1 MTLLDHLPSLQRAAT
16 PRIDPAV
23 WPSTATVDALGR
35 LCVGDVPL
43 TEVADQFRTPT
54 HVIDE
59 IDFRRRLQ
67 RYRAQRDIE
76 ITYDASSLLTT
87 AVAGWVADEG
97 AGLAVHSA
105 GELTIALAGGVDAA
119 RIIMH
124 GDVRDGAGVG
134 RVVVDSAMDV
144 AYLACAVRRPQ
155 PVLIGVT
162 ADDDI
167 EGHTAQIAKRVLQ
180 QPLLTLVGL
189 HCPIDMHVT
198 ETIPRMIAAMA
209 DIRAHHGAIPHEVN
223 LGGPAGGDP
232 AGLAD
237 VIGDALDRAC
247 AAERFARPRV
257 VVELGPAISAQA
269 GVTLLGVTAV
279 ESRPGGDA
287 LVWVDGGISEDS
299 LHAKPSIA
307 LANRHPLG
315 PTTSVIVAGHHC
327 HDVLAR
333 DVELPADV
341 HPGELLAVAGTG
353 ADQHSKATNYH
364 VVGRPPVI
372 AVKRGRAT
380 ELVRRE
386 TTADLLARDLG
397 WSGGVVPLHD

>member
-16 PRIDPAV
+16 PRIDPAT

-43 TEVADQFRTPT
+43 TDIADQFRTPA
-54 HVIDE
+54 HVVDE

-76 ITYDASSLLTT
+76 IAYDAASLLTT
-87 AVAGWVADEG
+87 AVASWVAEEG
-97 AGLAVHSA
+97 VGLAVHSA
-105 GELTIALAGGVDAA
+105 GELTIAMAGGVDAA
-119 RIIMH
+119 RIVMH
-124 GDVRDGAGVG
+124 GDVSDGVGVG
-134 RVVVDSAMDV
+134 RVVVDSVMDV

-162 ADDDI
+162 AEDDI
-167 EGHTAQIAKRVLQ
+167 ARHTAQIAERVLQ

-189 HCPIDMHVT
+189 HCPIDAHVT

-209 DIRAHHGAIPHEVN
+209 DVRAQTGAIPHEVN
-223 LGGPAGGDP
+223 LGGPDAGDP
-232 AGLAD
+232 AELAD
-237 VIGDALDRAC
+237 VIGDALDWAC
-247 AAERFARPRV
+247 ATERFPRPRV
-257 VVELGPAISAQA
+257 VVEQGRAISAKA
-269 GVTLLGVTAV
+269 GVTLFGVVAV

-287 LVWVDGGISEDS
+287 LVWVDGSVSEDTA
-299 LHAKPSIA
+299 HAKHTVA

-315 PTTSVIVAGHHC
+315 PTRSVTVAGHHC

-341 HPGELLAVAGTG
+341 HPGDLLAMAGTG
-353 ADQHSKATNYH
+353 ADQHSNESNYH
-364 VVGRPPVI
+364 MVGRPPVI
-372 AVKRGRAT
+372 GVRRGRAA

-386 TTADLLARDLG
+386 TTADLLVRDRG
-397 WSGGVVPLHD
+397 WSGG